1 MFALTLL
8 RDRQNCNSR
17 SISDARSFG
26 SIVFGRKPST
36 ILWIL
41 LDLSSSIL
49 LCKIITVWNRSITT
63 NVCANCAQRK
73 RGMKIFARKDR
84 ERKRKGVVY
93 KKKIDRRRR
102 SHEGVQKL
110 SWLGIETPIRF
121 EKWKENFKR
130 MEKLNQIVFSENTE
144 SESNFNKN

>member
-1 MFALTLL
+1 MK
-8 RDRQNCNSR
+8 
-17 SISDARSFG
+17 SFDHDKR
-26 SIVFGRKPST
+26 VCK
-36 ILWIL
+36 
-41 LDLSSSIL
+41 
-49 LCKIITVWNRSITT
+49 LCSEKKGDEDI
-63 NVCANCAQRK
+63 
-73 RGMKIFARKDR
+73 RKDR
-84 ERKRKGVVY
+84 ERERKGVVY